1 MSRCQRDA
9 ETKKTH
15 GSRHR
20 DGLPELSLVLPRS
33 FRPHRHPSRRTP
45 LNFLAAAFSLA
56 GFLTAMNSPPFLLRL
71 VQAVAPASF
80 VFSCERFFTA
90 PFRALSPI
98 GLLVATE
105 FSLVVVIYRD
115 PTDFLSIGIQN
126 RDMPRSGRM
135 RIFDYLTG
143 DDSSAAHRF
152 AVVSAINPRWV
163 DQMVTVGDVKKVAWH
178 F

>member
-15 GSRHR
+15 GGRHR
-20 DGLPELSLVLPRS
+20 GCMPGFSAVFTRS

-45 LNFLAAAFSLA
+45 LNFLAAAFFLA

-90 PFRALSPI
+90 PFRALSPT

-105 FSLVVVIYRD
+105 FFLAAVVHPD
-115 PTDFLSIGIQN
+115 PADFPSISIQN
-126 RDMPRSGRM
+126 
-135 RIFDYLTG
+135 
-143 DDSSAAHRF
+143 
-152 AVVSAINPRWV
+152 
-163 DQMVTVGDVKKVAWH
+163 
-178 F
+178 